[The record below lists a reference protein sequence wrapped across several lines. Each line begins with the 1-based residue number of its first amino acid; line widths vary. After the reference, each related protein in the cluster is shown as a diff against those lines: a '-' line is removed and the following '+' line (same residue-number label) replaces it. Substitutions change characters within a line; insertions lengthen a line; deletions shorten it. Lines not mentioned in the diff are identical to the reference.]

1 MMTSENAAAKTFT
14 VEKTI
19 HHVLGTCSWI
29 IDRVIQL
36 EIQVKEIRTISN
48 NWYEEIST
56 ALPKPCEDLSS
67 QVKQI

>member
-48 NWYEEIST
+48 N
-56 ALPKPCEDLSS
+56 
-67 QVKQI
+67 